1 MFVNKILNRL
11 NVFIVITILLSVLAY
26 SYAGENSKYE
36 EGKLYRHK
44 LTNGMEVLTMER
56 HIAPFIYHQLTYK
69 VGSRNEQLGYTGIS
83 HVVEHLMFKGTPKYG
98 KGETS
103 KLISKNAGVFNAFT
117 SNDMTSYYEYLPAN
131 KIELA
136 FDIES
141 DRMQNCVFDPEE
153 FKSEIQVIL
162 QERRMRSE
170 SSAQGIMHET
180 INSVAY
186 QSHPNRDPIIGWPSD
201 LMHITRD
208 DAYKY
213 YKTYYTPN
221 NSFLVLIGDFDTDEI
236 MTSIKRYYEKIPA
249 GPSVPEM
256 WAVEQPQ
263 RVKKTFTLHHSDVT
277 QPSFRMAFHAPIYTD
292 SDAPALRLAGMILC
306 ERSRDARLYKRMV
319 EKDKIAT
326 SVAGGMPMTKDP
338 GLFSISIVMKPDS
351 SVEKAEQI
359 VWEEIKKMQ
368 DELVTDHEL
377 QKVKNRYRFNQVTEY
392 TKNLAIGSRISCY
405 EAFFGWDFFDEFDKQ
420 LMNVTK
426 EDIQRVMKNHF
437 SEEKVTVGY
446 QYPKGNDKKQK
457 PATENEKE
465 NNEEETIHLNRDEN
479 LFYFKLPNEVY
490 KVISHILSG
499 DFDEIIR
506 PKPIAPLVKSTQLD
520 NGIKLYTIEN
530 HLAPAIFIGG
540 IIETGLIPEA
550 IEGEQPGITA
560 LLVDVMNRG
569 PEGIKYEDF
578 AERLAYVP
586 YSFSA
591 SGSYR
596 RFSFQG
602 YSLIQDADE
611 MVKTGFDLI
620 TKPRF
625 EDKDINTLRERH
637 IIGARNRLKRT
648 STKAFYHMFN
658 KIFDEHVF
666 SQNNSTEESLKSISK
681 NNLKS
686 IHQKYFNPERV
697 TLVMVGDMNPEEM
710 KTLANKYFGNWKTKT
725 EPAQIK
731 EIPPV
736 KELKGKEIKVFP
748 EKDYTECTINIG
760 FAPFNDVNPDD
771 EEAVNV
777 LNYILAS
784 SALTSRMGVEL
795 RDKQGLI
802 YGIKSK
808 LWSTSDNIGYWK
820 FNTKT
825 GPQNLEKVIT
835 GIFSEIKK
843 LLKDGVTEQEIKSAK
858 QRLLGLLPLY
868 IETPDDIAS
877 RVFEMLINKEPLDR
891 FDKKADRI
899 LAVTEDNVMRVAK
912 KYFTLDRFVIVV
924 DGPIEENSLDHLL
937 EKL

>member
-1 MFVNKILNRL
+1 MITSISKK
-11 NVFIVITILLSVLAY
+11 VFEYITIILFINLFLQLSF
-26 SYAGENSKYE
+26 AGDVNKYE

-44 LTNGMEVLTMER
+44 LENGMEILTMER

-69 VGSRNEQLGYTGIS
+69 VGSRNEQLGITGIS
-83 HVVEHLMFKGTPKYG
+83 HVVEHMMFKGTSKYG
-98 KGETS
+98 KGKAS
-103 KLISKNAGVFNAFT
+103 KLISENAGVFNAFT
-117 SNDMTSYYEYLPAN
+117 FNDMTSYYEYLPAN

-141 DRMQNCVFDPEE
+141 DRMQNCIFDPDE

-170 SSAQGIMHET
+170 SSAQGIMYET
-180 INSVAY
+180 MNSVAY

-201 LMHITRD
+201 LNHITRD
-208 DAYKY
+208 DAYNY

-221 NSFLVLIGDFDTDEI
+221 NSFIVLIGDFDTDEI
-236 MTSIKRYYEKIPA
+236 MKLVKKYYEKIPA
-249 GPSVPEM
+249 GQPVPEM

-263 RVKKTFTLHHSDVT
+263 RVKKTFTLYHSDVT
-277 QPSFRMAFHAPIYTD
+277 QPSFRMALHAPIYTD
-292 SDAPALRLAGMILC
+292 EDAPVLRLAGMILC
-306 ERSRDARLYKRMV
+306 EKSRDARLYKRMV

-326 SVAGGMPMTKDP
+326 MVAGGMPMGKDP
-338 GLFSISIVMKPDS
+338 VLFSISVVMKPDS
-351 SVEKAEQI
+351 NIGRAEQI

-368 DELVTDHEL
+368 GEPVTDHEL

-392 TKNLAIGSRISCY
+392 TKNSAIGSRTSRY
-405 EAFFGWDFFDEFDKQ
+405 EAYFGWNVFDEFDNR
-420 LMNVTK
+420 LMKVTK
-426 EDIQRVMKNHF
+426 EDIQRVMNKYF
-437 SEEKVTVGY
+437 SEEQVTIGY
-446 QYPKGNDKKQK
+446 QYPKGDKKKNKQSS
-457 PATENEKE
+457 EDEEKE
-465 NNEEETIHLNRDEN
+465 DDETIDLKLDEN
-479 LFYFKLPNEVY
+479 QFYFRIPTEVHE
-490 KVISHILSG
+490 VIDYLSKE
-499 DFDEIIR
+499 DFDDIIR
-506 PKPIAPLVKSTQLD
+506 PKPIAPLVKSTKLD
-520 NGIKLYTIEN
+520 NGITLYTIEN
-530 HLAPAIFIGG
+530 HLSPSIFIGG

-550 IEGEQPGITA
+550 IEGQSPGIA
-560 LLVDVMNRG
+560 NLLTQVMNRG
-569 PEGIKYEDF
+569 PENINYEEF
-578 AERLAYVP
+578 AERLAFVP

-611 MVKTGFDLI
+611 MVKTGFDLS

-625 EDKDINTLRERH
+625 DDKDINTLRERH
-637 IIGARNRLKRT
+637 IIEARNRFKRT
-648 STKAFYHMFN
+648 STKAFYYMFN
-658 KIFDEHVF
+658 KIFDDHVY
-666 SQNNSTEESLKSISK
+666 SQNNSTEESLKNINK
-681 NNLKS
+681 DALKDL
-686 IHQKYFNPERV
+686 HKKYFNPERV
-697 TLVMVGDMNPEEM
+697 TLVMVGDMKPEEM
-710 KTLANKYFGNWKTKT
+710 KAFANKYFGMWKTKMKSA
-725 EPAQIK
+725 PIK

-748 EKDYTECTINIG
+748 EKDYTQCTINIG
-760 FAPFNDVNPDD
+760 FAPFNDVDPDD
-771 EEAVNV
+771 EDAVNV

-784 SALTSRMGVEL
+784 SALTSRMGIEL

-802 YGIKSK
+802 YGIKSE

-825 GPQNLEKVIT
+825 APKNVEKVIT
-835 GIFSEIKK
+835 GIFTEIKK
-843 LLKDGVTEQEIKSAK
+843 LLKDGVTDQEIKSAR

-899 LAVTEDNVMRVAK
+899 LSVTAYDVLRVTK